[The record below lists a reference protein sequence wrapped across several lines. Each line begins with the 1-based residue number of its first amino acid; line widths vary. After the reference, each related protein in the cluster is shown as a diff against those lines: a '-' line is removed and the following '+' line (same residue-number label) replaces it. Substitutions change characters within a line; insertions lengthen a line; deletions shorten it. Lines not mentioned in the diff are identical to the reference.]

1 MDVVRFIPS
10 PRCSMDIAKNTT
22 FSLGLYVVACL
33 GAITG
38 ELIGSH
44 ALVFLCKP
52 MMMIVLSIWFFSKS
66 RRVGDRFT
74 LLIQAGLF
82 FSLVGDVALMFQHLD
97 QFNFLIGLAAFLVAQ
112 LCYSIGF
119 IHNIMDGGPSRGDL
133 IAALIAVVLAA
144 YAYFFADMLFPKVD
158 EGIAIPVGVYA
169 GAIGLMGATAAF
181 RLGRTYLRS
190 YLMVLAGALLFIT
203 SDTLLAINR
212 FISPLE
218 SARWAVMLTYGMAQ
232 LLIAWG
238 ALIHV
243 LDPDEIRRRAA
254 LST

>member
-1 MDVVRFIPS
+1 MNI
-10 PRCSMDIAKNTT
+10 K
-22 FSLGLYVVACL
+22 
-33 GAITG
+33 
-38 ELIGSH
+38 
-44 ALVFLCKP
+44 
-52 MMMIVLSIWFFSKS
+52 
-66 RRVGDRFT
+66 T
-74 LLIQAGLF
+74 LLTTL
-82 FSLVGDVALMFQHLD
+82 
-97 QFNFLIGLAAFLVAQ
+97 GLAAFLVAQ

-203 SDTLLAINR
+203 SDSLKTLPVGL
-212 FISPLE
+212 
-218 SARWAVMLTYGMAQ
+218 Q
-232 LLIAWG
+232 LLVFGDIYPWG
-238 ALIHV
+238 QLM
-243 LDPDEIRRRAA
+243 AA
-254 LST
+254 SLMMAIPVVIVYIYAQRYLVGGLTAGSVKG